1 MKIILK
7 INGTMERYFP
17 ATEFNLCLK
26 ENASLADLYEE
37 LGKVA
42 GDKIS
47 QAVWNHTKNRPRGP
61 VIVSSESGVLK
72 KDTHPLHEGQ
82 VIEMKR
88 FLIGG

>member
-1 MKIILK
+1 MKISLI

-17 ATEFNLCLK
+17 ATEYSLSLGP
-26 ENASLADLYEE
+26 NATLADLYEE

-42 GDKIS
+42 GAEIS

-61 VIVSSESGVLK
+61 VIIRSESGVIK
-72 KDTHPLHEGQ
+72 SESHPLHEGQ

-88 FLIGG
+88 FLVGG